1 MFTIVVFPPPV
12 GPTIAIFSPGLTCKF
27 KFSISGLS
35 SVYEKQTST
44 KSTAPL
50 TDTFPSGSISSISSP
65 SRYSYTLLAEA
76 IVDCIIDIPFAI
88 DSRGP
93 EKSLVYIIN
102 ATSAPTFTFPFMTR
116 YAPITQI
123 ATYDR
128 LLISPTIGLTSP
140 ETK

>member
-1 MFTIVVFPPPV
+1 MS
-12 GPTIAIFSPGLTCKF
+12 A
-27 KFSISGLS
+27 
-35 SVYEKQTST
+35 
-44 KSTAPL
+44 
-50 TDTFPSGSISSISSP
+50 ISSP

-93 EKSLVYIIN
+93 EKSLVYIMN
-102 ATSAPTFTFPFMTR
+102 ATSAPTFTLPVITR

-123 ATYDR
+123 ATYER

-140 ETK
+140 ETKYPFAE